1 MRCGWQCDRR
11 PRAGGRQPGAWNRLA
26 HGRQGRSRHGDAAS
40 DRKAAFASF
49 PIMPGR
55 PARSSRSI
63 RRSPRM
69 VSRSNGDVSM
79 AGEIVQFNPATMA
92 APGGHYSHSISAN
105 GFVFVSGQLPIAP
118 DGTKLNEAPFEQQAQ
133 QVLDNVAHALKA
145 AGSSIAGLTQ
155 VRVYV
160 TDIEA
165 WPAFNTLYA
174 AWAGAFLPTE
184 ASGAVRRRKWTTRPG
199 PAQRVRRGR
208 WCRCPSCTTG
218 SRSRSKPSPSKR
230 GPERNHRQIESWIA
244 TPAFLGHMIL
254 PEKSATFRDHAPSC
268 LRRSPPRRACCASP
282 CGRARATAQRAP
294 GARRTPRAAP
304 PRSGAGRRWSSCR
317 ST

>member
-1 MRCGWQCDRR
+1 
-11 PRAGGRQPGAWNRLA
+11 
-26 HGRQGRSRHGDAAS
+26 
-40 DRKAAFASF
+40 
-49 PIMPGR
+49 
-55 PARSSRSI
+55 
-63 RRSPRM
+63 
-69 VSRSNGDVSM
+69 M

-174 AWAGAFLPTE
+174 AWAGA
-184 ASGAVRRRKWTTRPG
+184 ARP
-199 PAQRVRRGR
+199 
-208 WCRCPSCTTG
+208 
-218 SRSRSKPSPSKR
+218 
-230 GPERNHRQIESWIA
+230 
-244 TPAFLGHMIL
+244 
-254 PEKSATFRDHAPSC
+254 
-268 LRRSPPRRACCASP
+268 
-282 CGRARATAQRAP
+282 ARAVVPVPKLHYGFKIEVEAVAVKTEPSVPISEVRIIVLHT
-294 GARRTPRAAP
+294 RLRT
-304 PRSGAGRRWSSCR
+304 SESKGH
-317 ST
+317 